1 MKDKLTLSIE
11 KDVIE
16 FAHQFAKETNQSIS
30 SILEK
35 YLMELKEIQDKEY
48 EVSSRVK
55 KLSGFFEDKDFPE
68 NKEKMRRIFH
78 EKINNGC

>member
-16 FAHQFAKETNQSIS
+16 FAHQFSKETNQSIS
-30 SILEK
+30 SIVEK
-35 YLMELKEIQDKEY
+35 HLMDLKNVQDKEY

-68 NKEKMRRIFH
+68 DKKEMRRMFH
-78 EKINNGC
+78 EKSDN